1 LNNEGGI
8 PLNDARVAV
17 IGVGTMGSMAMW
29 QLARKGISSVFGF
42 EQFYL
47 GHDRSAAGGESRA
60 FRTAYLEGSKYVP
73 LLMDS
78 RQQWREL
85 EQDTNTDLFTLNG
98 GLMIGNEQHES
109 IKTILECVRTYD
121 LDHEIIGRAQAKV
134 YYPQHPLNGGEVMI
148 LDKQAGFIRPERSVL
163 TAARRA
169 EELGATIFR
178 KATVQNIIPHS
189 NGVTVLVDDRK
200 YEFDKVIVTAG
211 PWLNK
216 LLPSLK
222 DNFEVNRL
230 LLTWFTSER
239 MKQFSPERFPIFV
252 RFSEEIN
259 IFGVPSLDG
268 SMVKIAPVSDR
279 GDGPV
284 INPNS
289 MDRNVPLQ
297 DIEKLI
303 QGVKSC
309 LPDLIPEPVRIAAY
323 MDGYTPDYAPLVGF
337 LPGNE
342 NVIVMGGFSG
352 HGFKFAPLMG
362 RIASELVLTGETHYD
377 IDFMDP
383 ARFLKEKSSL

>member
-1 LNNEGGI
+1 MKE
-8 PLNDARVAV
+8 ARIGV

-29 QLARKGISSVFGF
+29 QLARKGITSVIGF
-42 EQFYL
+42 EQFHL

-60 FRTAYLEGSKYVP
+60 FRKAYLEGSRYVP
-73 LLMDS
+73 LLIDS
-78 RQQWREL
+78 RLQWREL
-85 EQDTNTDLFTLNG
+85 EQETNTDLLTLNG
-98 GLMIGNEQHES
+98 GLMIGSEQHES
-109 IKTILECVRTYD
+109 MKTIFECVRAHH
-121 LDHEIIGRAQAKV
+121 LDHEIFEPAQAKLH
-134 YYPQHPLNGGEVMI
+134 YPQHPLNSGEVMI

-169 EELGATIFR
+169 EDIGATILR

-189 NGVTVLVDDRK
+189 NGVTVMADDRV
-200 YEFDKVIVTAG
+200 YEFEKVIVTAG

-216 LLPSLK
+216 LLPALK

-259 IFGVPSLDG
+259 LFGVPSLDG
-268 SMVKIAPVSDR
+268 SMVKIAPVSDQ

-284 INPNS
+284 KNPDS
-289 MDRNVPLQ
+289 LDRNVLLQ

-303 QGVKSC
+303 QGVKSY
-309 LPDLIPEPVRIAAY
+309 LPDLIPEPVRVTPYI
-323 MDGYTPDYAPLVGF
+323 DGYTPDHAPLVGF

-362 RIASELVLTGETHYD
+362 RIASELVLTGETQYD
-377 IDFMDP
+377 IGFMDP
-383 ARFLKEKSSL
+383 ARFLKVKYSL